1 MSMLMNVT
9 LVAGRL
15 MGADD
20 EHHLPIDSNGQITTE
35 NAWIPP
41 VKELV
46 IGSLA
51 SFIVFALLYKLAG
64 PAIKKSF
71 ADRTARIQAEL
82 DDSAAA
88 KAAAEAEADGIRAA
102 KGDID
107 AERSRLYA
115 EADSQAEAL
124 LVDGRVRIDA
134 EMVDLD
140 ARADAEIASAVGR
153 SGDELRAEI
162 ARHSSNAIDHV
173 VNGTLDDSAQQDLI
187 ESFISRVGASS

>member
-1 MSMLMNVT
+1 MSMLTNVT

-41 VKELV
+41 IKELV

-51 SFIVFALLYKLAG
+51 SLIVFGLLFKLAG

-71 ADRTARIQAEL
+71 ADRTARIQTEL
-82 DDSAAA
+82 DESAA
-88 KAAAEAEADGIRAA
+88 AAAEAEAEAESIRAA

-115 EADSQAEAL
+115 EADTQAEAL
-124 LVDGRVRIDA
+124 LTDGRARIDA
-134 EMVDLD
+134 EMVDLE
-140 ARADAEIASAVGR
+140 ASADAEIASAAGR

-162 ARHSSNAIDHV
+162 ARHSSNAIDRV